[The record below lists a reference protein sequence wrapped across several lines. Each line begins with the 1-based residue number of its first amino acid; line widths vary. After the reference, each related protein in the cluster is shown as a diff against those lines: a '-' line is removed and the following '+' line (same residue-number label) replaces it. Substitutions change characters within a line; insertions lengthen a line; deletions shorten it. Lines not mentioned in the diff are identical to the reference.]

1 MKRTVFGVFLMAVGM
16 ALLIT
21 GTTLFTVSAQS
32 GNNEEYEEYKEYE
45 PIRQEN
51 CVYVGEYYKDG
62 DITLDKVTISDSEII
77 LADGTAAE
85 YTLSVWKNMPETDER
100 SGRITYKDYCFLKLA
115 EGKLSYDPLEKE
127 VVIEGIAYRMP

>member
-21 GTTLFTVSAQS
+21 GTTLFTVSARS
-32 GNNEEYEEYKEYE
+32 GTDEEYKEYE
-45 PIRQEN
+45 ATKQEN
-51 CVYVGEYYKDG
+51 CVYAGEYYKDG
-62 DITLDKVTISDSEII
+62 DITQDKVTISDSEII

-85 YTLSVWKNMPETDER
+85 YTLSVWKNMPETDEG

-127 VVIEGIAYRMP
+127 VVIEGITYRML